1 MRGIFKSPNGTLRAS
16 VFAGTHVILIA
27 LDLPEDEAKELQG
40 FAFKRSTGDQDSH
53 WLEGMKVFPSLAP
66 ANTGGKVIRFPTNEN
81 PIQSFLWSDYE
92 ARPETK
98 YTFDVSAMYG
108 QPGNL
113 QARETVRIEIKTEA
127 EDDGQ
132 HGIWFNR
139 GAIASQAF
147 ADQFNN
153 ASLTDDDY
161 NDPQNKEV
169 AWLSRGL
176 LEACIQYIRET
187 PEGDGLRVCAY
198 EFTFHRVLVEL
209 TDALKRG
216 VDVRIVYH
224 DTGANKKQID
234 AAGLPAKTRGTTVL
248 FKRTRP
254 KTPHNKFIVRLKGNK
269 KPVAVWT
276 GSTNFT
282 ASGFLGQT
290 NVGHKVTDPD
300 VASTYLEMWENLS
313 TNPESGEQ
321 HDVAVRLSPNP
332 DNLVGKGTTIV
343 FSPRRSDR
351 MLNWYGERIADAA
364 TSDMFTGAFS
374 VADPILEPMAKKGPA
389 MRFILLERPPTP
401 EIIRAHDDNPADLL
415 FSYGAIFGKMQM
427 SKADG
432 HDADGKKT
440 KKWVPIPQFKIEQW
454 FLDEE
459 LERRNGEGFVF
470 FIHTKF
476 LLVDPLSN
484 DPLVCTG
491 SANFSGESLK
501 SNDEN
506 MLLIRGNTRV
516 ADIYLTEFDRIFRHF
531 YSRDI
536 TNEIARHHQQPVV
549 GLLDDKFRWS
559 GDYFNSANPK
569 CHRRK
574 MFFEDPKKSWS
585 DVAKR
590 DPDVFAGEGT
600 RTRKPKARTNKAAK
614 KTVKK
619 KTRKVSRRKKTK
631 S

>member
-1 MRGIFKSPNGTLRAS
+1 MRGTFQSESGTLKAC
-16 VFAGTHVILIA
+16 VFAGTRVILIS
-27 LDLPEDEAKELQG
+27 LDLPEDRAKDLQG
-40 FAFKRSTGDQDSH
+40 FAFKRSTGDRESH

-66 ANTGGKVIRFPTNEN
+66 KQTNGKVIRFPTNEN

-92 ARPETK
+92 AHPETK
-98 YTFDVSAMYG
+98 YTFEVSAMYG
-108 QPGNL
+108 EPGNL
-113 QARETVRIEIKTEA
+113 QPREPVVIKITTEA
-127 EDDGQ
+127 EDDGK

-147 ADQFNN
+147 ADQFDNK
-153 ASLTDDDY
+153 SLSDADY

-176 LEACIQYIRET
+176 LEACIQYIRQT
-187 PEGDGLRVCAY
+187 PKGDGLRVCAY
-198 EFTFHRVLVEL
+198 EFTFQRVLVEL

-224 DTGANKKQID
+224 ATTANKTQID
-234 AAGLPAKTRGTTVL
+234 TAGLPTKNKGKTIL
-248 FKRTRP
+248 FERTRP

-269 KPVAVWT
+269 TPVAVWT

-290 NVGHKVTDPD
+290 NVGHKVTDSD
-300 VASTYLEMWENLS
+300 VAATYLKMWDNLS
-313 TNPESGEQ
+313 TNPKSGEQ
-321 HDVAVRLSPNP
+321 HEVAVSLSPNP
-332 DNLVGKGTTIV
+332 DNLVDKGATIV

-364 TSDMFTGAFS
+364 TSAMFTGAFN
-374 VADPILEPMAKKGPA
+374 VAEPILEPMAKKGPA
-389 MRFILLERPPTP
+389 MRFILLERPPTH
-401 EIIRAHDDNPADLL
+401 EIVQAHENNPADLL
-415 FSYGAIFGKMQM
+415 FSYGAIFGKMQVGT
-427 SKADG
+427 ADG

-440 KKWVPIPQFKIEQW
+440 KKWIPIPHFNIEKW
-454 FLDEE
+454 FVDEE
-459 LERRNGEGFVF
+459 LERRNGQGFVF

-491 SANFSGESLK
+491 SANFSSDSLK

-506 MLLIRGNTRV
+506 MLLIRGSTRV

-531 YSRDI
+531 YSRDV
-536 TNEIARHHQQPVV
+536 TNEIVRHNEQPEV
-549 GLLDDKFRWS
+549 GLLDDKFTWS
-559 GDYFNSANPK
+559 KGYFDPANPK

-574 MFFEDPKKSWS
+574 MFFEDPKQSWS
-585 DVAKR
+585 GVAKK
-590 DPDVFAGEGT
+590 DPDVFLGEGT
-600 RTRKPKARTNKAAK
+600 RTKKPKPKPKRTAK
-614 KTVKK
+614 KPAKKK
-619 KTRKVSRRKKTK
+619 KTPKWKKSK
-631 S
+631 K